1 MYNRKGISQKK
12 KILKDI
18 ELGVKIMR
26 RLQKTMR
33 IRYVLLMIILTVSLV
48 SLRLSIS
55 NYNYIQEY
63 DSFYREQMSIKENEV
78 IRIN

>member
-1 MYNRKGISQKK
+1 
-12 KILKDI
+12 
-18 ELGVKIMR
+18 MR

-55 NYNYIQEY
+55 NYNYIKEY
-63 DSFYREQMSIKENEV
+63 DSYYREQISIKENEI
-78 IRIN
+78 IRIYEY

>member
-1 MYNRKGISQKK
+1 
-12 KILKDI
+12 
-18 ELGVKIMR
+18 MR